1 VNLRFKTICIELIFV
16 GLMPGAVVEAQPSLV
31 KPSVT
36 WSADAVPSSSKIDLA
51 KVFFTN
57 SSGEKRFS
65 TSGNCTV
72 NGKSLFTNKVGKC
85 RIQLSIASTQKYS
98 AITSLKVIE
107 VKNKVELNIL
117 AAASL
122 SEAFEEL
129 RELFIARYLHVSIRF
144 NFAGSSTL
152 VTQIQQGALFD
163 IAALADTVSMD
174 RLVSSAEIDKSSVSI
189 LVRNRLAI
197 LVQSGNPQKIG
208 DLVDLARAGLK
219 VVLCDQSQPCGRYA
233 SEILAKAK
241 IRVTPTSSESSASGV
256 VSRIAFGEADAGI
269 AYVTDGL
276 IAGDKVEAIVIA
288 DLQNVLANY
297 PIGVAAKPKSK
308 DSAMINA
315 FIATAKSKV
324 GKKVFMTRGFMVS

>member
-1 VNLRFKTICIELIFV
+1 VNLRSKSFFIALSFVALI
-16 GLMPGAVVEAQPSLV
+16 PSAAVKAQPSLA

-36 WSADAVPSSSKIDLA
+36 WSADEVPSSSKIDLA
-51 KVFFTN
+51 KVVFTN

-65 TSGNCTV
+65 TSGNCRV
-72 NGKSLFTNKVGKC
+72 KGKSLLTNKVGKC
-85 RIQLSIASTQKYS
+85 KIQLSISSTPKYS

-107 VKNKVELNIL
+107 VKNKVELNVL

-129 RELFIARYLHVSIRF
+129 RELFIAQYLHVAIRF

-152 VTQIQQGALFD
+152 VTQIQQGATFD
-163 IAALADTVSMD
+163 IVALADTASMD

-197 LVQSGNPQKIG
+197 LVQSGNPQKIS

-256 VSRIAFGEADAGI
+256 VSRIALGEADVGI
-269 AYVTDGL
+269 AYITDGL

-288 DLQNVLANY
+288 DSQNVLANY
-297 PIGVAAKPKSK
+297 PIGVARKPKSK
-308 DSAMINA
+308 DSEVIDA

-324 GKKVFMTRGFMVS
+324 GKKVFASRGFVVS

>member
-1 VNLRFKTICIELIFV
+1 
-16 GLMPGAVVEAQPSLV
+16 
-31 KPSVT
+31 
-36 WSADAVPSSSKIDLA
+36 LA

-65 TSGNCTV
+65 TSGNCV
-72 NGKSLFTNKVGKC
+72 VKGKSLLTNKVGKC

-98 AITSLKVIE
+98 ATTAVKAIE

-129 RELFIARYLHVSIRF
+129 RELFTARYLHVSIRF

-197 LVQSGNPQKIG
+197 LVQSGNPQKIS
-208 DLVDLARAGLK
+208 DLVDLTRAGLK

-233 SEILAKAK
+233 SEILGKAK
-241 IRVTPTSSESSASGV
+241 IRLSPSSSESSASGV
-256 VSRIAFGEADAGI
+256 VSRIAFGEADVGI
-269 AYVTDGL
+269 AYITDGL
-276 IAGDKVEAIVIA
+276 IAGDKVEAITISMS
-288 DLQNVLANY
+288 QNVLADY

-308 DSAMINA
+308 DLEVINA
-315 FIATAKSKV
+315 FLEMAKSEI
-324 GKKVFMTRGFMVS
+324 GKKVFVTRGFMVS

>member
-1 VNLRFKTICIELIFV
+1 
-16 GLMPGAVVEAQPSLV
+16 
-31 KPSVT
+31 
-36 WSADAVPSSSKIDLA
+36 
-51 KVFFTN
+51 
-57 SSGEKRFS
+57 
-65 TSGNCTV
+65 
-72 NGKSLFTNKVGKC
+72 VGKC

-98 AITSLKVIE
+98 ATTAVKAIE

-122 SEAFEEL
+122 GEAFEEL

-152 VTQIQQGALFD
+152 VTQIQQGATFD
-163 IAALADTVSMD
+163 IVALADTASMD

-197 LVQSGNPQKIG
+197 LVQSGNPQKIS

-256 VSRIAFGEADAGI
+256 VSRIALGEADVGI
-269 AYVTDGL
+269 AYITDGL

-288 DLQNVLANY
+288 DSQNVLANY
-297 PIGVAAKPKSK
+297 PIGVARKPKSK
-308 DSAMINA
+308 DSEVIDA

-324 GKKVFMTRGFMVS
+324 GKKVFASRGFVVS